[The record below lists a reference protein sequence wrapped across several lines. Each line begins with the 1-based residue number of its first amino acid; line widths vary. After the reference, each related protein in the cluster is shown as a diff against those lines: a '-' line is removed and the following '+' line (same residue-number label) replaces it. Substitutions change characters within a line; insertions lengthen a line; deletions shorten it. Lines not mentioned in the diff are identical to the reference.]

1 MTEATHG
8 RRERKKEETKR
19 RIFVAALQ
27 LFHDKGFEH
36 TTVDEIT
43 ERADVAKG
51 TFFNYFPR
59 KESVL
64 AYLSE
69 EWLERVEEQAA
80 QKHLLAAD
88 RITGFFVAVASA
100 YGENRTLAH
109 LVVHA
114 GMQQMFCSEDLQSRG
129 RLVSLVKDA
138 VSEGQASGE
147 FRTDIEPA
155 AIFLA
160 LGAAFMGTLFWWV
173 GHEHPG
179 EVDVPRDEA
188 RLEDVIR
195 AQLRLAFDG
204 IRAAPGGRAR
214 G

>member
-1 MTEATHG
+1 MSEVTVG

-19 RIFVAALQ
+19 KIFVAALE
-27 LFHDKGFEH
+27 LFHEKGFEH

-51 TFFNYFPR
+51 TFFNYFPH
-59 KESVL
+59 KQSVL

-80 QKHLLAAD
+80 QPHLLAAD
-88 RITGFFVAVASA
+88 RITGLFMAVASA
-100 YGENRTLAH
+100 YGENRTLAQ

-114 GMQQMFCSEDLQSRG
+114 GTQQMFCPEDIQSRS

-138 VSEGQASGE
+138 VREGQTSGE
-147 FRTDIEPA
+147 FRSDVEPGT
-155 AIFLA
+155 IFLA

-188 RLEDVIR
+188 SLEDVVR
-195 AQLRLAFDG
+195 SQLRLVFDG
-204 IRAAPGGRAR
+204 IRAAPGSRAR

>member
-1 MTEATHG
+1 MTEAILG

-19 RIFVAALQ
+19 RIFVAALE
-27 LFHDKGFEH
+27 LFHEKGFEH

-69 EWLERVEEQAA
+69 EWLERVEEEAT
-80 QKHLLAAD
+80 QKHRLAAE
-88 RITGFFVAVASA
+88 RITGFFTAVASA

-114 GMQQMFCSEDLQSRG
+114 GMQQMFCPEDLPSRN

-138 VSEGQASGE
+138 VREGQESGE
-147 FRTDIEPA
+147 FRRDLAPST
-155 AIFLA
+155 IFLA

-173 GHEHPG
+173 GHAHPG

-195 AQLRLAFDG
+195 GQLQLVFDG
-204 IRAAPGGRAR
+204 IRAAPGSRAR

>member
-43 ERADVAKG
+43 EMADVAKG

-64 AYLSE
+64 AYLNE
-69 EWLERVEEQAA
+69 EWLERVEEQAT

-114 GMQQMFCSEDLQSRG
+114 GMQQMFCQEDIQSRS
-129 RLVSLVKDA
+129 RLTSLVKDA

-147 FRTDIEPA
+147 FRTDIEPG

-204 IRAAPGGRAR
+204 IRAVPDGRVQE
-214 G
+214 

>member
-1 MTEATHG
+1 MSEVAVG
-8 RRERKKEETKR
+8 RRERKKETTKR
-19 RIFVAALQ
+19 KIFVAALE
-27 LFHDKGFEH
+27 LFHEKGFEH

-51 TFFNYFPR
+51 TFFNYFPH
-59 KESVL
+59 KQSVL

-80 QKHLLAAD
+80 QPHRFAAD
-88 RITGFFVAVASA
+88 RITGLFMAVASA
-100 YGENRTLAH
+100 YGENRTLAQ

-114 GMQQMFCSEDLQSRG
+114 GTQQMFCPEDVQSRN
-129 RLVSLVKDA
+129 RLVSLVKDG
-138 VSEGQASGE
+138 VREGQASGE
-147 FRTDIEPA
+147 FRSDVEPA

-179 EVDVPRDEA
+179 EVDVPRDVA
-188 RLEDVIR
+188 RLEDVVR
-195 AQLRLAFDG
+195 SQLRLDFDG
-204 IRAAPGGRAR
+204 IRAAPGSRAR

>member
-1 MTEATHG
+1 MTEVVVG

-19 RIFVAALQ
+19 KIFVAALE
-27 LFHDKGFEH
+27 LFHGKGFEH

-51 TFFNYFPR
+51 TFFNYFPH

-69 EWLERVEEQAA
+69 AWLERVEEQAA
-80 QKHLLAAD
+80 QHHANAAE
-88 RITGFFVAVASA
+88 RISGLFMAVASA

-114 GMQQMFCSEDLQSRG
+114 GTQQMFCPEDVQSRN

-138 VSEGQASGE
+138 VREGQASGE
-147 FRTDIEPA
+147 FRSDVEPGT
-155 AIFLA
+155 IFLA

-188 RLEDVIR
+188 RLEDVFR
-195 AQLRLAFDG
+195 SQLQLVFDG
-204 IRAAPGGRAR
+204 IRAAPGSRAQ

>member
-69 EWLERVEEQAA
+69 EWLERVEEQAT

-114 GMQQMFCSEDLQSRG
+114 GMQQMFCSEDVQSRG

-147 FRTDIEPA
+147 FRTDIEPG

-188 RLEDVIR
+188 RLEDIIR

-204 IRAAPGGRAR
+204 IRAAPDGRVQ

>member
-114 GMQQMFCSEDLQSRG
+114 GMQQMFCSEDVQSRG

-147 FRTDIEPA
+147 FRGDIEPG

-188 RLEDVIR
+188 RLEDIIR

-204 IRAAPGGRAR
+204 IRVAPGGRVR

>member
-1 MTEATHG
+1 MTEAILG

-19 RIFVAALQ
+19 RIFISALE
-27 LFHDKGFEH
+27 LFHEKGFEH

-69 EWLERVEEQAA
+69 EWLERVEEEAA
-80 QKHLLAAD
+80 QKHRLAAD
-88 RITGFFVAVASA
+88 RITGFFTAVASA

-114 GMQQMFCSEDLQSRG
+114 GMQQMICPEDLQSRN

-138 VSEGQASGE
+138 VREGQESGE
-147 FRTDIEPA
+147 FRRDLAPGT
-155 AIFLA
+155 IFLA

-173 GHEHPG
+173 GHAHPG
-179 EVDVPRDEA
+179 EVDVPMDEA

-195 AQLRLAFDG
+195 GQLQLVFDG

>member
-8 RRERKKEETKR
+8 RRERLKEETKR

-88 RITGFFVAVASA
+88 RITGFFTAVASA

-114 GMQQMFCSEDLQSRG
+114 GMQQMICPEDLQSRG

-138 VSEGQASGE
+138 VHEGQASGE
-147 FRTDIEPA
+147 FRTDIDTGS
-155 AIFLA
+155 IFLA

-188 RLEDVIR
+188 RLEDIIR
-195 AQLRLAFDG
+195 AQLRLVFDG
-204 IRAAPGGRAR
+204 IRAAPDGRVR

>member
-19 RIFVAALQ
+19 RIFVAALE
-27 LFHDKGFEH
+27 LFHDRGFEH

-69 EWLERVEEQAA
+69 EWLERVEEQAT

-114 GMQQMFCSEDLQSRG
+114 GMQQMFCQEDLQSRS
-129 RLVSLVKDA
+129 RLASLVKDA

-147 FRTDIEPA
+147 FRTDIEPG

-204 IRAAPGGRAR
+204 IRAAPGGRVQ

>member
-43 ERADVAKG
+43 ETADVAKG

-69 EWLERVEEQAA
+69 EWLERVEEQAT

-114 GMQQMFCSEDLQSRG
+114 GMQQMFCQEDLQSRS
-129 RLVSLVKDA
+129 RLASLVKDA

-147 FRTDIEPA
+147 FRTDIEPG

-204 IRAAPGGRAR
+204 IRAAPGGCVQ

>member
-1 MTEATHG
+1 MTDATHG

-80 QKHLLAAD
+80 QRHLLAAD

-114 GMQQMFCSEDLQSRG
+114 GMQQMFCSEDVQSRG

-147 FRTDIEPA
+147 FRTDIEPG

-160 LGAAFMGTLFWWV
+160 LGAVFMGTLFWWV

-204 IRAAPGGRAR
+204 IRAAPGGRVR

>member
-114 GMQQMFCSEDLQSRG
+114 GMQQMFCSEDVQSRG

-147 FRTDIEPA
+147 FRTDIEPG

-204 IRAAPGGRAR
+204 IRAAPGGRVR